1 MDKTKR
7 KTFMFIPSELT
18 ELTLLRNQKSK
29 FSNTTD
35 FYSLGYKIPEIY
47 GSQSNNIEVV
57 LILGFYD
64 SFSKKNEVC
73 PYCCVKI
80 QSDENLHVCA
90 QSLKKYKFDRSCIET
105 YYPLLTNESYIW
117 ISLDMNKL
125 PSLLKH
131 GILMKYSRLFS
142 SQKNTCCYDNQLF
155 ESSNRWL
162 YSMMKYEI
170 GQSLCTLI
178 LWSNQFTPDYTIP
191 CYNQCNYEKKSA
203 RQHSHFIEIIK
214 QIFTK
219 LFHKTIEM
227 SYTLLLIKYQYDTSK
242 KSSIFCTNCLNKLSS
257 TTTNT
262 NTTSTDTTT
271 TDNSSNIITTDH
283 SSMLHIHHSN
293 MLSLSTFI
301 PDPSLI
307 LFCAVQLLI
316 LMLCFMTVPHR
327 HHHHRHMV
335 NHYNSDCC
343 TPNTNKLSQL
353 FSCSPIQ
360 SNYNTVTTTTT
371 TTTTNMVI
379 SSWLPNDLNCKIIP
393 TLGLFYLDKNEENY
407 TLTLSSKNLTS
418 SSPWILYNSTKELVN
433 YLSPST
439 NYCQMNILY
448 RYIEYFTCELTRLLL
463 WLEQGKPAGLK
474 INIHLSYLM
483 GQFFLYH
490 LLAWRS
496 YVTFIIQLLIYLINQ
511 LNPIATIHSINNH
524 NHNNN
529 YYYIINM
536 ITIICLLMSTIY
548 IMATISIYQYKQYY
562 PHYYH
567 YHYHYYYYYIIFIFK
582 LFLMCFSLI
591 IRLMFSLLLCLLL
604 DTIELITLHL
614 TSFYIYA
621 THLLRLQLKTIAA
634 SWRLC
639 RNSSKWNPLRNRV
652 DKIPDMYVD
661 SNEFFLSVNSLQKKI
676 SLSSSSSSP
685 TLLSTSTT
693 PEFVND
699 TNQYQRHQSER
710 SIMGQKNILYKFI
723 SHKKDSDIILCDQ
736 LTKQTCG
743 LYLDRLLVSTL
754 LGLAIGLCLFTT
766 TIAFYI
772 TFTSVQLIL
781 LLIKNILKSLIWFIM
796 DFPLESLVC
805 WLLNSSNY
813 QTKLVLETPRIDS
826 KYFPFLQLKV
836 TRIDFNEMYQQN
848 HLLHKPIFPSKSLS
862 FMNIFYCL
870 LSAQDIR

>member
-463 WLEQGKPAGLK
+463 WLEQ
-474 INIHLSYLM
+474 
-483 GQFFLYH
+483 
-490 LLAWRS
+490 
-496 YVTFIIQLLIYLINQ
+496 
-511 LNPIATIHSINNH
+511 
-524 NHNNN
+524 
-529 YYYIINM
+529 
-536 ITIICLLMSTIY
+536 
-548 IMATISIYQYKQYY
+548 
-562 PHYYH
+562 
-567 YHYHYYYYYIIFIFK
+567 
-582 LFLMCFSLI
+582 
-591 IRLMFSLLLCLLL
+591 

>member
-18 ELTLLRNQKSK
+18 ELSLLRNQKSN

-47 GSQSNNIEVV
+47 GNQSNDSEVV

-64 SFSKKNEVC
+64 SFTEKNEVC

-80 QSDENLHVCA
+80 QSNDNLHICA
-90 QSLKKYKFDRSCIET
+90 QSLKKYKFDRSCIKP

-131 GILMKYSRLFS
+131 GILMKYSRLFY
-142 SQKNTCCYDNQLF
+142 SQNHN
-155 ESSNRWL
+155 WL
-162 YSMMKYEI
+162 YSIMNYEI

-178 LWSNQFTPDYTIP
+178 LWSNQFTLDYNTS
-191 CYNQCNYEKKSA
+191 CCDQLNYERKCS
-203 RQHSHFIEIIK
+203 RQYSRFIEIIV

-219 LFHKTIEM
+219 LFNKTIQM

-242 KSSIFCTNCLNKLSS
+242 KSSTFCTNCLNKLSN
-257 TTTNT
+257 TTNT
-262 NTTSTDTTT
+262 TTTT
-271 TDNSSNIITTDH
+271 TDNSSNISTTNH
-283 SSMLHIHHSN
+283 SSMLYVHHSKV
-293 MLSLSTFI
+293 LSLSTFV
-301 PDPSLI
+301 PDPSLVI
-307 LFCAVQLLI
+307 FCAIQLLI
-316 LMLCFMTVPHR
+316 LMLCLITVPHNHY
-327 HHHHRHMV
+327 HHH
-335 NHYNSDCC
+335 SDNNYDFGYC
-343 TPNTNKLSQL
+343 TPHVNKSSSQL
-353 FSCSPIQ
+353 SSCNTIQ
-360 SNYNTVTTTTT
+360 SNYHTITTT
-371 TTTTNMVI
+371 TTTTNTAI
-379 SSWLPNDLNCKIIP
+379 SSSWLPNDLNCKIIP

-407 TLTLSSKNLTS
+407 TLTLSSTNLSSSS
-418 SSPWILYNSTKELVN
+418 SSPFILYNSTKELMN

-439 NYCQMNILY
+439 DYCQMNILY

-490 LLAWRS
+490 ILAWRS
-496 YVTFIIQLLIYLINQ
+496 YVTFIIYLLIDLMNQLKQFTGIDSFNNHDHHYHYHYILIN
-511 LNPIATIHSINNH
+511 I
-524 NHNNN
+524 
-529 YYYIINM
+529 

-548 IMATISIYQYKQYY
+548 LVTTLSIYQYKHYY
-562 PHYYH
+562 PLPPPPPPPAPPHYV
-567 YHYHYYYYYIIFIFK
+567 YIV
-582 LFLMCFSLI
+582 SLLRMFMIYISTI
-591 IRLMFSLLLCLLL
+591 IRLLFSLLICLLL

-652 DKIPDMYVD
+652 DKIPDMYLD
-661 SNEFFLSVNSLQKKI
+661 SNEFFLSVSSLQKKI
-676 SLSSSSSSP
+676 SSSSSSSSP
-685 TLLSTSTT
+685 SSPTILSTATTT
-693 PEFVND
+693 PGFFND
-699 TNQYQRHQSER
+699 KNHYQKQQSER
-710 SIMGQKNILYKFI
+710 SIVRQENVLYKFI

-743 LYLDRLLVSTL
+743 VYLDRLLVSTL

-772 TFTSVQLIL
+772 TFASVQLVL
-781 LLIKNILKSLIWFIM
+781 LLIKNSLKNLVWFIM
-796 DFPLESLVC
+796 DFPLESLIC

-813 QTKLVLETPRIDS
+813 QTKLILEAPRMDS

-836 TRIDFNEMYQQN
+836 TRIDFNEMYHQN
-848 HLLHKPIFPSKSLS
+848 HLLHKPLFPSNSLS
-862 FMNIFYCL
+862 FMEIFYRL

>member
-1 MDKTKR
+1 
-7 KTFMFIPSELT
+7 
-18 ELTLLRNQKSK
+18 
-29 FSNTTD
+29 
-35 FYSLGYKIPEIY
+35 
-47 GSQSNNIEVV
+47 
-57 LILGFYD
+57 
-64 SFSKKNEVC
+64 
-73 PYCCVKI
+73 
-80 QSDENLHVCA
+80 
-90 QSLKKYKFDRSCIET
+90 
-105 YYPLLTNESYIW
+105 
-117 ISLDMNKL
+117 
-125 PSLLKH
+125 
-131 GILMKYSRLFS
+131 
-142 SQKNTCCYDNQLF
+142 
-155 ESSNRWL
+155 
-162 YSMMKYEI
+162 
-170 GQSLCTLI
+170 
-178 LWSNQFTPDYTIP
+178 
-191 CYNQCNYEKKSA
+191 
-203 RQHSHFIEIIK
+203 
-214 QIFTK
+214 
-219 LFHKTIEM
+219 M

-371 TTTTNMVI
+371 TTTNMVI

-418 SSPWILYNSTKELVN
+418 SSP
-433 YLSPST
+433 
-439 NYCQMNILY
+439 
-448 RYIEYFTCELTRLLL
+448 YFTCELTRLLL

-490 LLAWRS
+490 LLAW
-496 YVTFIIQLLIYLINQ
+496 
-511 LNPIATIHSINNH
+511 PTIHSINNH

-591 IRLMFSLLLCLLL
+591 IRLMLRLMFSLLLCLLL

-614 TSFYIYA
+614 TSFYIFINFSYS
-621 THLLRLQLKTIAA
+621 LLRLQLKTIAA

-652 DKIPDMYVD
+652 DKIPD
-661 SNEFFLSVNSLQKKI
+661 I
-676 SLSSSSSSP
+676 
-685 TLLSTSTT
+685 
-693 PEFVND
+693 
-699 TNQYQRHQSER
+699 HQSER

-772 TFTSVQLIL
+772 TFTSV
-781 LLIKNILKSLIWFIM
+781 
-796 DFPLESLVC
+796 
-805 WLLNSSNY
+805 
-813 QTKLVLETPRIDS
+813 
-826 KYFPFLQLKV
+826 

>member
-18 ELTLLRNQKSK
+18 ELSLLRNQKSN

-47 GSQSNNIEVV
+47 GNQSNDSEVV

-64 SFSKKNEVC
+64 SFTEKNEVC

-80 QSDENLHVCA
+80 QSNDNLHICA
-90 QSLKKYKFDRSCIET
+90 QSLKKYKFDRSCIKP

-131 GILMKYSRLFS
+131 GILMKYSRLFY
-142 SQKNTCCYDNQLF
+142 SQNHN
-155 ESSNRWL
+155 WL
-162 YSMMKYEI
+162 YSIMNYEI

-178 LWSNQFTPDYTIP
+178 LWSNQFTLDYNTS
-191 CYNQCNYEKKSA
+191 CCDQLNYERKCS
-203 RQHSHFIEIIK
+203 RQYSRFIEIIV

-219 LFHKTIEM
+219 LFNKTIQM

-242 KSSIFCTNCLNKLSS
+242 KSSTFCTNCLNKLSN
-257 TTTNT
+257 TTNT
-262 NTTSTDTTT
+262 TTTT
-271 TDNSSNIITTDH
+271 TDNSSNISTTNH
-283 SSMLHIHHSN
+283 SSMLYVHHSKV
-293 MLSLSTFI
+293 LSLSTFV
-301 PDPSLI
+301 PDPSLVI
-307 LFCAVQLLI
+307 FCAIQLLI
-316 LMLCFMTVPHR
+316 LMLCLITVPHNHY
-327 HHHHRHMV
+327 HHH
-335 NHYNSDCC
+335 SDNNYDFGYC
-343 TPNTNKLSQL
+343 TPHVNKSSSQL
-353 FSCSPIQ
+353 SSCNTIQ
-360 SNYNTVTTTTT
+360 SNYHTITTT
-371 TTTTNMVI
+371 TTTTNTAI
-379 SSWLPNDLNCKIIP
+379 SSSWLPNDLNCKIIP

-407 TLTLSSKNLTS
+407 TLTLSSTNLSSSS
-418 SSPWILYNSTKELVN
+418 SSPFILYNSTKELMN

-439 NYCQMNILY
+439 DYCQMNILY

-463 WLEQGKPAGLK
+463 WLEQ
-474 INIHLSYLM
+474 
-483 GQFFLYH
+483 
-490 LLAWRS
+490 
-496 YVTFIIQLLIYLINQ
+496 
-511 LNPIATIHSINNH
+511 
-524 NHNNN
+524 
-529 YYYIINM
+529 
-536 ITIICLLMSTIY
+536 
-548 IMATISIYQYKQYY
+548 
-562 PHYYH
+562 
-567 YHYHYYYYYIIFIFK
+567 
-582 LFLMCFSLI
+582 
-591 IRLMFSLLLCLLL
+591 

-652 DKIPDMYVD
+652 DKIPDMYLD
-661 SNEFFLSVNSLQKKI
+661 SNEFFLSVSSLQKKI
-676 SLSSSSSSP
+676 SSSSSSSSP
-685 TLLSTSTT
+685 SSPTILSTATTT
-693 PEFVND
+693 PGFFND
-699 TNQYQRHQSER
+699 KNHYQKQQSER
-710 SIMGQKNILYKFI
+710 SIVRQENVLYKFI

-743 LYLDRLLVSTL
+743 VYLDRLLVSTL

-772 TFTSVQLIL
+772 TFASVQLVL
-781 LLIKNILKSLIWFIM
+781 LLIKNSLKNLVWFIM
-796 DFPLESLVC
+796 DFPLESLIC

-813 QTKLVLETPRIDS
+813 QTKLILEAPRMDS

-836 TRIDFNEMYQQN
+836 TRIDFNEMYHQN
-848 HLLHKPIFPSKSLS
+848 HLLHKPLFPSNSLS
-862 FMNIFYCL
+862 FMEIFYRL